1 MFTSMT
7 NEESMQKTIEID
19 KKKQNDQ
26 EIQMDHQGENKLQPS
41 SQDDVEIEVT

>member
-1 MFTSMT
+1 MT

-19 KKKQNDQ
+19 KKKQNDE
-26 EIQMDHQGENKLQPS
+26 EIQSDQQADENKVQPS